1 MIYETLKN
9 LFLTFSFSASA
20 LTLRSS
26 VIASTKPWWWKL
38 HIFSIS
44 LSWLRMQAS
53 SFSINFWCAFGWSS
67 YTDLLNTNKKIKVYF
82 YPQLKIVCMQWSL
95 LKPICLTKKIK
106 VSKLDG
112 SGILWWIHSIKISF
126 KKKMAQNRELMA
138 QNPALMALIQVLN
151 QLHHGWPEPHWSV
164 IYALMLKYGYK
175 RISFSNHL
183 K

>member
-1 MIYETLKN
+1 MKLWKTC
-9 LFLTFSFSASA
+9 FLTFSFSASA

-82 YPQLKIVCMQWSL
+82 FFPSWKQHVCNNLYWNLSL
-95 LKPICLTKKIK
+95 NKKIK
-106 VSKLDG
+106 ANKLDVT
-112 SGILWWIHSIKISF
+112 GIFWWIHSIKTAF
-126 KKKMAQNRELMA
+126 KKKMAQNWELMV